1 MSKSSNHPLSIFIG
15 VVPLDALPQLGTLA
29 YDLLVILSDG
39 KPHPR
44 NQPSLRSNGDGDTR
58 SPLQQLRG
66 DQYLNWLVHSVEIK
80 GSSSTYLQ
88 LDYRHLSGDSKQDEI
103 ARKERKR
110 DFKDISY
117 KGAIQGGNRIPRAM
131 AERQSALEAYVSEMN
146 EAANDSHYEKK
157 PSSKS

>member
-1 MSKSSNHPLSIFIG
+1 MSNSRNHPLSVFFG
-15 VVPLDALPQLGTLA
+15 VVPIDALPKVGTLA
-29 YDLLVILSDG
+29 NDLLVILADG
-39 KPHPR
+39 NPHPR

-66 DQYLNWLVHSVEIK
+66 DQYLNWLIHSVEIE

-88 LDYRHLSGDSKQDEI
+88 LDYRHISGDSKQDAI

-110 DFKDISY
+110 NFKDVSY
-117 KGAIQGGNRIPRAM
+117 KEAIQGGNRIPRAM

-146 EAANDSHYEKK
+146 EPANDSHYEKK